1 MCNIAV
7 VSVHT
12 SPLARPGT
20 RDSGGMNV
28 YVRELSREM
37 GRRAHTMDVFTRRVD
52 AAAPQI
58 AVIDERTRVIQITA
72 GALNAEKA
80 SLRDFLSEFRDGVLA
95 FQKSEGKSYDLVHSH
110 YWLSG
115 RVGQAL

>member
-7 VSVHT
+7 TSVHT

-28 YVRELSREM
+28 YIRELSREM
-37 GRRAHTMDVFTRRVD
+37 ARRAHTMDVFTRRTHPDTPEVTL
-52 AAAPQI
+52 
-58 AVIDERTRVIQITA
+58 IDERTRVIQVDA
-72 GALNAEKA
+72 GPVEAGKG
-80 SLRDFLSEFRDGVLA
+80 SLRQDLPAFRDGVLD
-95 FQKSEGKSYDLVHSH
+95 FQRRAGRTYDLVHSH

-115 RVGQAL
+115 WVGQA